1 MADFV
6 VEDRWSFDSGTGLW
20 TCGELVI
27 GLEANDPTRWY
38 VKTPAVERRR
48 SCSLSPTR
56 RPTGSCLASS
66 SGDGRRRS
74 EGARRLPARGRSY
87 CICSASWS
95 AARRRCSG
103 PAAERPVTALIFS
116 EEPDDSMREKVEA
129 CGLER
134 AFIMF
139 GWELAG
145 RTWADKVAVLVAL
158 AQHRGHDILFV
169 DNTSRAAQIE
179 DEGGVEFAR
188 AVEKLQ
194 EACRT
199 AGLTLIIDVHHKKG
213 RDSIENK
220 TRGGTGVQG
229 AVDINVEVERVGG
242 HSSRKRRLTAFGR
255 VRATN
260 WQKVIELSAD
270 GREYAL
276 ATDDHTEVDE
286 ETQIAFMG
294 RGVTAQAG
302 AR

>member
-1 MADFV
+1 
-6 VEDRWSFDSGTGLW
+6 
-20 TCGELVI
+20 
-27 GLEANDPTRWY
+27 
-38 VKTPAVERRR
+38 
-48 SCSLSPTR
+48 
-56 RPTGSCLASS
+56 
-66 SGDGRRRS
+66 
-74 EGARRLPARGRSY
+74 
-87 CICSASWS
+87 
-95 AARRRCSG
+95 
-103 PAAERPVTALIFS
+103 
-116 EEPDDSMREKVEA
+116 MREKVEA
-129 CGLER
+129 SGLER

-260 WQKVIELSAD
+260 WLKVIELSAD

-286 ETQIAFMG
+286 ETQIAFMDAELLRKLG
-294 RGVTAQAG
+294 RVEVLDFAAQIKRSRSTAQRRLDVLAAEG
-302 AR
+302 LAVKHKGTSPKEPTVYEAVAVQHHAP